1 MLSGD
6 QVLSRAYNEQ
16 HGRSYFTVVPTNV
29 FGPHDN
35 YSIDDGHV
43 APGAAPLLGRNS
55 DSERTAATC
64 LERTNGLSRVSRG
77 LRALAGAGLMHKCM
91 LAKRSG
97 SDLVIWGTGK
107 PLRQFIFSRDLA
119 ELVRRPSA
127 PIEET
132 RRIH

>member
-1 MLSGD
+1 MRRGQEAGALM
-6 QVLSRAYNEQ
+6 
-16 HGRSYFTVVPTNV
+16 
-29 FGPHDN
+29 
-35 YSIDDGHV
+35 YSCD
-43 APGAAPLLGRNS
+43 
-55 DSERTAATC
+55 
-64 LERTNGLSRVSRG
+64 
-77 LRALAGAGLMHKCM
+77 AGLMHKCM

>member
-1 MLSGD
+1 
-6 QVLSRAYNEQ
+6 
-16 HGRSYFTVVPTNV
+16 
-29 FGPHDN
+29 
-35 YSIDDGHV
+35 
-43 APGAAPLLGRNS
+43 
-55 DSERTAATC
+55 
-64 LERTNGLSRVSRG
+64 
-77 LRALAGAGLMHKCM
+77 M

-127 PIEET
+127 PIDET